1 MTRKS
6 TWHNYFVL
14 PPRPLVFAGFLM
26 AACATSAQ
34 EAPGTAPPPPPQL
47 GGGPLRLD
55 NVARFTLENSAAI
68 KLQTFATDT
77 AMAAYEIQSG
87 FFDINTTAGV
97 SGIRGRPR
105 DFYLPGQEDMDTQML
120 TLGASKLFRTGI
132 TSNLSVSVR
141 RDDHRVTRTN
151 RPLTQNISTLTF
163 TVNVPLLKGRG
174 YTSAA
179 AEETAAQLSSEAA
192 VQAYYNKISD
202 TLAIAIS
209 AYWDYKAAVE
219 TLKAMQD
226 SQRRVLGWVD
236 EAKKGA
242 EATGNAKAI
251 YQKFAP
257 QVSRLEAFLSDQE
270 RKVSEATEQV
280 NQTKVTLALAIG
292 LSPDQVGKIGE
303 PSDEFPRNW
312 GEIATRFDKGRAM
325 QKWIA
330 GGLEKRFDLQA
341 AKLAEQAAATKLAKA
356 RQDVLPKLDLGLT
369 TGRAG
374 IEVGDSFSQYKDSL
388 SPPTADKRGTD
399 LTVALN
405 LAYPLGN
412 HVAKGQLGVA
422 TAAHQQSLL
431 QYNEALR
438 GARLQIAMSIG
449 SLANGLQSVEKAR
462 QAVEGY
468 QPALEKYKGGQ
479 NGIMSDPVIIFN
491 LIDIEKDQVDAIG
504 NYVKSLLDLAK
515 TLIKLRHQTGVLI
528 DVNPATGEATLTNIT
543 ALPEL

>member
-6 TWHNYFVL
+6 TWRNHFVL

-26 AACATSAQ
+26 VACATPAQ
-34 EAPGTAPPPPPQL
+34 DAPGTAPPPPQL
-47 GGGPLRLD
+47 AGGPLGLD

-68 KLQTFATDT
+68 KLQTFSTD
-77 AMAAYEIQSG
+77 MALSAYEIQSG
-87 FFDINTTAGV
+87 FFDINTSAGL
-97 SGIRGRPR
+97 SGIQGRPR

-141 RDDHRVTRTN
+141 RDDHRMTRTN
-151 RPLTQNISTLTF
+151 RPPTQNISTLTF

-179 AEETAAQLSSEAA
+179 AEETAAQLSSQAA

-202 TLAIAIS
+202 TLAAAIS
-209 AYWDYKAAVE
+209 AYWDYKAATE
-219 TLKAMQD
+219 TLKAMQA
-226 SQRRVLGWVD
+226 SQQRVLSWVE

-242 EATGNAKAI
+242 EATGNAKAL

-257 QVSRLEAFLSDQE
+257 QMSRLGAFLSDQE
-270 RKVSEATEQV
+270 HKVSEATEQV
-280 NQTKVTLALAIG
+280 NQTKVALALAIG

-303 PSDEFPRNW
+303 PAEEFPRDW
-312 GEIATRFDKGRAM
+312 SSITARFDKGRAM

-330 GGLEKRFDLQA
+330 SGLEKRFDLQA

-369 TGRAG
+369 AGRGG
-374 IEVGDSFSQYKDSL
+374 IELGDSFSQYKDSL
-388 SPPTADKRGTD
+388 SPPTTDKRGTD

-412 HVAKGQLGVA
+412 RVAKGQLGVA
-422 TAAHQQSLL
+422 TATHQQSLL

-438 GARLQIAMSIG
+438 GARLQITMSIG

-462 QAVEGY
+462 QAVAGY
-468 QPALEKYKGGQ
+468 EPALEKYKSGQ
-479 NGIMSDPVIIFN
+479 NSIVSDPSVIFN
-491 LIDIEKDQVDAIG
+491 LIDIEKDLIDSI
-504 NYVKSLLDLAK
+504 NKYVKSLLDLAK
-515 TLIKLRHQTGVLI
+515 IIVKLRHQTGVLI
-528 DVNPATGEATLTNIT
+528 DVEPSTGEATLTNIT